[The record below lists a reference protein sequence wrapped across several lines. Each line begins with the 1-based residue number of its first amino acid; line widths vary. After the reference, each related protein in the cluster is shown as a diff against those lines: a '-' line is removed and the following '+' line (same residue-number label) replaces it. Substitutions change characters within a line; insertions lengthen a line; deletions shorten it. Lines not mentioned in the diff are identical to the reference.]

1 MLRFVCILLP
11 CGIEPYTSIVL
22 AFSASGEKNQQS
34 LERIFLFCLMWAF
47 GGALTSDKQID
58 FKKTFSAFF
67 KTLCNKVISFPE
79 HGTESIVAF
88 APFSN
93 D

>member
-1 MLRFVCILLP
+1 
-11 CGIEPYTSIVL
+11 
-22 AFSASGEKNQQS
+22 
-34 LERIFLFCLMWAF
+34 MWAF